1 MIRKFL
7 LSLLFILSVGFVRA
21 QEFAP
26 VGAEW
31 YHNMQYGIFHEVS
44 AKDTIVNNISCR
56 NISQVAVTDWKWYA
70 LGLRVHSLNNVF
82 IYNNADTVFVYN
94 EFFKKFTPL
103 YVFNVHDGDTVTL
116 PSYPGAYSQSVT
128 DSSFT
133 FVVDS
138 VRMVQYDTT
147 ILKTV
152 YTTSLNVP
160 GKATFSWDGA
170 YAQRIGS
177 LKRGLLPFCNTCVY
191 PLSDNVQ
198 YPGALRCYHD
208 ASLSVKL
215 VPDDCAKNIV
225 EHVSGIQSHT
235 LSIYPNP
242 VQDKLY
248 VEHPGGNIEQLRII
262 DLQGRIVQSLQI
274 DPAKQNTA
282 IDLSLV
288 HEGIY
293 LLEFVEAG
301 EVVTH
306 KKIVVAR

>member
-1 MIRKFL
+1 MIRKLL
-7 LSLLFILSVGFVRA
+7 LSILFISLVGFARG

-31 YHNMQYGIFHEVS
+31 YHNMTYGVFHEVS
-44 AKDTIVNNISCR
+44 ARDTIVDNIPCR
-56 NISQVAVTDWKWYA
+56 NIGQVAVTGWTWYA
-70 LGLRVHSLNNVF
+70 LGLRVHSLHNIF

-103 YVFNVHDGDTVTL
+103 YIFNVHDGDTVTL
-116 PSYPGAYSQSVT
+116 PAYPGTYWQSVT
-128 DSSFT
+128 DSSFM

-138 VRMVQYDTT
+138 VRMVQYDTA

-152 YTTSLNVP
+152 YTRSLSIP
-160 GKATFSWDGA
+160 GKAEFTWEGA

-177 LKRGLLPFCNTCVY
+177 LKTGIMPFCRTCIF
-191 PLSDNVQ
+191 LMDDNIQ
-198 YPGALRCYHD
+198 YPDALRCYHD
-208 ASLSVKL
+208 ANLSVKL

-225 EHVSGIQSHT
+225 EHVSGIQSHI

-242 VQDKLY
+242 VQDRLY
-248 VEHPGGNIEQLRII
+248 VEYPDGNTEQLRII
-262 DLQGRIVQSLQI
+262 DLQGRVIQSQQI
-274 DPAKQNTA
+274 DPAKQKTTM
-282 IDLSLV
+282 DLSLV

-293 LLEFVEAG
+293 LLEFIEAG